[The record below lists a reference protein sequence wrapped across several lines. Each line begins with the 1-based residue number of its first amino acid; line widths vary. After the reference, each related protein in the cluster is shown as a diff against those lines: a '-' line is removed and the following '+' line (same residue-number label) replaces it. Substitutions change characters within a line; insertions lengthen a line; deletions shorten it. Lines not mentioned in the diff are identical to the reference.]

1 MFGSEKIDRIIAFL
15 KKDIW
20 RLRARD
26 LSTPEWYLIVP
37 LRVILLTIRG
47 LTEGKA
53 HLQASALTFYSI
65 LSVVPVLAMGFGIAK
80 GFGFQKNLEKLLIE
94 NFQGR
99 EEIAQK
105 IIHFAQTALE
115 NVKGGLVA
123 GIGIIILFWAIVMI
137 LSHIESALNDVWGVK
152 KGRTIVRKISD
163 YLSLMLICP
172 VLFFMSSGLTVFIT
186 SSARMM
192 VERIAILKAVSP
204 AIFFSLGLT
213 RFLTLWVL
221 FTFLYIFLPNTK
233 VRFKAGLIGGV
244 LAGTLFI
251 LFQWFYIVL
260 QVGVARYNAIYGS
273 FAALPLFFIWLRY
286 SWLIVLFGAEV
297 SFATQNVN
305 TFEFEQDCLTASYAF
320 KRQLALRIVHLM
332 VKRFSNG
339 EEPLDADQ
347 IAQCLDTP
355 VRLVHELLYKLG
367 ECGLISETVRLEGGT
382 LAYQPAHDPDILT
395 IQSVIDTMEQWGSD
409 KIPIQASESLGKI
422 AESLAAFDDLIKTSP
437 KNLRLKE
444 I

>member
-1 MFGSEKIDRIIAFL
+1 MVGSGKIDRIRAFL

-20 RLRARD
+20 RIRARE
-26 LSTPEWYLIVP
+26 LTTVEWYLIIP
-37 LRVILLTIRG
+37 LRVILLTLRR
-47 LTEGKA
+47 LSEGKA
-53 HLQASALTFYSI
+53 HLRASALTFYSL
-65 LSVVPVLAMGFGIAK
+65 LSVVPVLAMVFGIAK
-80 GFGFQKNLEKLLIE
+80 GFGFQKNLEKLLLE
-94 NFQGR
+94 NLQGQ
-99 EEIAQK
+99 EEIAQR
-105 IIHFAQTALE
+105 IFHFAQAALE

-172 VLFFMSSGLTVFIT
+172 VLFFMSSALTVVIT
-186 SSARMM
+186 SSAQML
-192 VERIAILKAVSP
+192 VERISILKAVSP
-204 AIFFSLGLT
+204 AIFLSLGLT
-213 RFLTLWVL
+213 RFLALWIL

-251 LFQWFYIVL
+251 LFQWLYIVL

-286 SWLIVLFGAEV
+286 SWFIVLFGAEI

-305 TFEFEQDCLTASYAF
+305 TFEYEQDCLAASYAF
-320 KRQLALRIVHLM
+320 KRLLSLRIVHLM
-332 VKRFSNG
+332 VQRFSNG

-347 IAQCLDTP
+347 IAQHLDTP
-355 VRLVHELLYKLG
+355 IRLVHELLFELG
-367 ECGLISETVRLEGGT
+367 ACGLTSETVRSENGA

-395 IQSVIDTMEQWGSD
+395 IQSVIHTMESWGSD
-409 KIPIQASESLGKI
+409 KIPLQASESLGKI
-422 AESLAAFDDLIKTSP
+422 SESLVAFNDLVKNSP
-437 KNLRLKE
+437 KNSRLKE

>member
-1 MFGSEKIDRIIAFL
+1 VL
-15 KKDIW
+15 
-20 RLRARD
+20 
-26 LSTPEWYLIVP
+26 
-37 LRVILLTIRG
+37 LLTIRG

-80 GFGFQKNLEKLLIE
+80 GFGFEKNLEKILLE
-94 NFQGR
+94 NLKGQ

-105 IIHFAQTALE
+105 IFQFAQTTLE
-115 NVKGGLVA
+115 NVRGGVVA

-152 KGRTIVRKISD
+152 KGRPLVRKISD

-172 VLFFMSSGLTVFIT
+172 VLFFMSSAVTVVIT
-186 SSARMM
+186 SSAQMM
-192 VERIAILKAVSP
+192 VERISILKAVSP

-233 VRFKAGLIGGV
+233 VRFKAGLLGGV
-244 LAGTLFI
+244 LAGTLFV
-251 LFQWFYIVL
+251 LFQWLYIVL

-286 SWLIVLFGAEV
+286 SWFIVLFGAEV
-297 SFATQNVN
+297 SFAAQNVN
-305 TFEFEQDCLTASYAF
+305 TFEFEKDCLTASYAF
-320 KRQLALRIVHLM
+320 KRLLSLRVVHLL

-347 IAQCLDTP
+347 IAQRMDTP
-355 VRLVHELLYKLG
+355 IRLVHELLFELG
-367 ECGLISETVRLEGGT
+367 GCGLISETMRSEKRTV
-382 LAYQPAHDPDILT
+382 AYQPAHDPDILT
-395 IQSVIDTMEQWGSD
+395 LQSVIDTLEKWGSD
-409 KIPIQASESLGKI
+409 KIPLESTESLEKI
-422 AESLAAFDDLIKTSP
+422 EKSLAAFNDLIKNSP
-437 KNLRLKE
+437 KNLRLKD

>member
-1 MFGSEKIDRIIAFL
+1 MVGSAKIDGILIFL

-20 RLRARD
+20 RIRARD
-26 LSTPEWYLIVP
+26 LSTLEWYLIVP
-37 LRVILLTIRG
+37 LRVILLTVRG
-47 LTEGKA
+47 ITERKA
-53 HLQASALTFYSI
+53 NLQASALTFYSI
-65 LSVVPVLAMGFGIAK
+65 LSVVPVLAMVFGIAK
-80 GFGFQKNLEKLLIE
+80 GFGFQKNLEKFLLE
-94 NFQGR
+94 TLQGQ

-105 IIHFAQTALE
+105 IFHFAQTTLE

-152 KGRTIVRKISD
+152 KGRPLIRKISD

-172 VLFFMSSGLTVFIT
+172 VLFFMSSGLTVFIS
-186 SSARMM
+186 SSARIM

-204 AIFFSLGLT
+204 AIFFSLGFT
-213 RFLTLWVL
+213 RFLTLWIL

-251 LFQWFYIVL
+251 FFQWFYILL

-305 TFEFEQDCLTASYAF
+305 TFEFEQDCLAASYAF
-320 KRQLALRIVHLM
+320 KRLLSLRMVHLM

-339 EEPLDADQ
+339 EESLDANQ
-347 IAQCLDTP
+347 IAQRLDTP
-355 VRLVHELLYKLG
+355 VRLVHELLFKLSM
-367 ECGLISETVRLEGGT
+367 CGLISETVRSENGT
-382 LAYQPAHDPDILT
+382 ITYQPGYDPDILT
-395 IQSVIDTMEQWGSD
+395 IQSVIDTLEKCGSD
-409 KIPIQASESLGKI
+409 KIPIQSTESLGKI
-422 AESLAAFDDLIKTSP
+422 AESLTAFNDLIKNSP
-437 KNLRLKE
+437 KNLRLKD